1 MKTIMRGERDVSL
14 QKICSNCVEFGV
26 LSKIWRENGKN
37 CFILAPQLSSNIY
50 KMNKM
55 WSKLS
60 IGKKLFI
67 AMMITSLA
75 VVVFIAVLV
84 TFSMR
89 AGFINYILQAEL
101 DRFDPLVEQLV
112 ERHDASNP
120 GWPELKGKRRQLSN
134 LIRQAIPPV
143 ERPNGQGRPPQ
154 QGEQRPPPR
163 REGDQNRP
171 PRRVAPGDPM
181 SIAQRIALLGPDETL
196 IVGANFDYSNS
207 GLRVIEDADGK
218 VLGFISIVRPGVSD
232 NASNAIFLKDQLR
245 VLGLTL
251 FMALLLSAIA
261 AYLLARQFT
270 KPVERLV
277 SGTDALAKG
286 EYDLRLEKTSEDEF
300 GNLVEQFN
308 KLAAQLSAQEKAER
322 QWMSDTSHELQTPI
336 AVLRAEI
343 EAMQDGVRNADK
355 KTLSTLHQS
364 VTRLSALVKDIS
376 QLSNAREGR
385 LVVNWTREDITD
397 MAAQAAQKA
406 HGLIEDA
413 GLTLET
419 NLQDGLMAECDAM
432 RVGQLLDNIL
442 NNARRYTQAPGTIK
456 LSVKSDDKKHVI
468 IRVDDSNNCPPE
480 PARKKLFDRFY
491 REDQSRAR
499 ASGGSGLGLSI
510 CKLIVEAHN
519 GKIMA
524 EPSTMGGLAMII
536 KLPLE
541 RKK

>member
-1 MKTIMRGERDVSL
+1 MK
-14 QKICSNCVEFGV
+14 
-26 LSKIWRENGKN
+26 
-37 CFILAPQLSSNIY
+37 
-50 KMNKM
+50 KM

-67 AMMITSLA
+67 AMMITVLA

-101 DRFDPLVEQLV
+101 DRFDPLVERLV
-112 ERHDASNP
+112 ERHNAANP

-154 QGEQRPPPR
+154 QGEQRPPPKR
-163 REGDQNRP
+163 DGDKNRP

-181 SIAQRIALLGPDETL
+181 SIAQRIALLGPDKNL
-196 IVGANFDYSNS
+196 IVGANFDYTNS

-251 FMALLLSAIA
+251 FMALLLSAVA

-286 EYDLRLEKTSEDEF
+286 KYDLRLEKTSEDEF

-355 KTLSTLHQS
+355 KTLNTLHQS

-385 LVVNWTREDITD
+385 LVVNWTREDISV

-413 GLTLET
+413 GLILET
-419 NLQDGLMAECDAM
+419 DLQDGLMADCDAM
-432 RVGQLLDNIL
+432 RIGQLLDNIL
-442 NNARRYTQAPGTIK
+442 TNARRYTHAPGSIMV
-456 LSVKSDDKKHVI
+456 SVKADDNEHVI

-480 PARKKLFDRFY
+480 SAREKLFDRFY

-510 CKLIVEAHN
+510 CKLIVDAHN
-519 GKIMA
+519 GEIMA
-524 EPSTMGGLAMII
+524 EPSPRGGLAMII

>member
-1 MKTIMRGERDVSL
+1 
-14 QKICSNCVEFGV
+14 
-26 LSKIWRENGKN
+26 
-37 CFILAPQLSSNIY
+37 
-50 KMNKM
+50 MNKM

-67 AMMITSLA
+67 AMMITVVA
-75 VVVFIAVLV
+75 VVIFIATLI

-101 DRFDPLVEQLV
+101 DRFEPLIEALV
-112 ERHDASNP
+112 ERHDATNP
-120 GWPELKGKRRQLSN
+120 GWPELKGNRRQFSE
-134 LIRQAIPPV
+134 LIREAIPPAA
-143 ERPNGQGRPPQ
+143 RLNGQQKPQ
-154 QGEQRPPPR
+154 QGERKPPPR
-163 REGDQNRP
+163 RDGDQKRQ
-171 PRRVAPGDPM
+171 PRRAGPSDPM
-181 SIAQRIALLGPDETL
+181 SLGRRMAVLDSNQKFIA
-196 IVGANFDYSNS
+196 GARFDHTNS
-207 GLRVIEDADGK
+207 GLRAIPDANGQI
-218 VLGFISIVRPGVSD
+218 LGYISIVRPGAND
-232 NASNAIFLKDQLR
+232 NAANALFLKDQLR

-270 KPVERLV
+270 KPVNRLV

-286 EYDLRLEKTSEDEF
+286 EYDLRLEKSSEDEF

-343 EAMQDGVRNADK
+343 EAMQDGVRNADE
-355 KTLSTLHQS
+355 KTLNTLHQS

-385 LVVNWTREDITD
+385 LVVNWTREDISV

-419 NLQDGLMAECDAM
+419 DLQDGLMADCDAM
-432 RVGQLLDNIL
+432 RIGQLLDNII
-442 NNARRYTQAPGTIK
+442 NNARRYTHAPGTIK
-456 LSVKSDDKKHVI
+456 LSVKSDDKKHVT

-480 PARKKLFDRFY
+480 HARKKLFDRFY

-510 CKLIVEAHN
+510 CKLIVDAHN
-519 GKIMA
+519 GQIEV
-524 EPSTMGGLAMII
+524 EPSPLGGLAMII

-541 RKK
+541 RIK

>member
-1 MKTIMRGERDVSL
+1 
-14 QKICSNCVEFGV
+14 
-26 LSKIWRENGKN
+26 
-37 CFILAPQLSSNIY
+37 
-50 KMNKM
+50 
-55 WSKLS
+55 
-60 IGKKLFI
+60 
-67 AMMITSLA
+67 MMITVIA
-75 VVVFIAVLV
+75 VVIFIAVLI

-101 DRFDPLVEQLV
+101 DRFDPLIEALV
-112 ERHDASNP
+112 IRHDPSNP
-120 GWPELKGKRRQLSN
+120 GWPELKDNRRQFSEI
-134 LIRQAIPPV
+134 IRQAIPPA
-143 ERPNGQGRPPQ
+143 ERPGGQPKPPRQ
-154 QGEQRPPPR
+154 SENNQPRRNGEQS
-163 REGDQNRP
+163 RP
-171 PRRVAPGDPM
+171 PRRTGPSDPM
-181 SIAQRIALLGPDETL
+181 SLGRRMAVLDKNQNFIA
-196 IVGANFDYSNS
+196 GARFDYSNS
-207 GLRVIEDADGK
+207 GLRAIPDANGQI
-218 VLGFISIVRPGVSD
+218 LGYISIVKPGAND

-277 SGTDALAKG
+277 SGTDALSKG

-385 LVVNWTREDITD
+385 LVVNWTREDISD

-413 GLTLET
+413 GLILET
-419 NLQDGLMAECDAM
+419 DLQDGLMAECDAM

-442 NNARRYTQAPGTIK
+442 TNARRYTHAPGTIK

-468 IRVDDSNNCPPE
+468 IRVDDSNNCPSE

-519 GKIMA
+519 GEIMA

>member
-1 MKTIMRGERDVSL
+1 
-14 QKICSNCVEFGV
+14 
-26 LSKIWRENGKN
+26 
-37 CFILAPQLSSNIY
+37 
-50 KMNKM
+50 M

-67 AMMITSLA
+67 AMMITVLT
-75 VVVFIAVLV
+75 VVIFIAVLI

-89 AGFINYILQAEL
+89 AGFINYIIEAEL
-101 DRFDPLVEQLV
+101 DRFDPLIEALV

-120 GWPELKGKRRQLSN
+120 GWPELKGNRRQFSE
-134 LIRQAIPPV
+134 IVRETIPPV
-143 ERPNGQGRPPQ
+143 ERPNGANKPPRQ
-154 QGEQRPPPR
+154 SEQKQPPR
-163 REGDQNRP
+163 RNGDKAKP
-171 PRRVAPGDPM
+171 PRRSGPADPM
-181 SIAQRIALLGPDETL
+181 ALGRRMAVLDTNQKL
-196 IVGANFDYSNS
+196 VAGARFDYANS
-207 GLRVIEDADGK
+207 GLRPITDDEANIIGYIAVVK
-218 VLGFISIVRPGVSD
+218 PGVSD
-232 NASNAIFLKDQLR
+232 NASNAVFLKDQLR

-251 FMALLLSAIA
+251 IMALVLSAIA

-270 KPVERLV
+270 KPVDRLV
-277 SGTDALAKG
+277 AGTNTLAEG

-343 EAMQDGVRNADK
+343 EAMQDGVRNADE

-376 QLSNAREGR
+376 QLSNAREGK
-385 LVVNWTREDITD
+385 LVVNWTREDIAV

-406 HGLIEDA
+406 EGLIKDA

-419 NLQDGLMAECDAM
+419 NLQDGLMADCDAM
-432 RVGQLLDNIL
+432 RIGQLLDNIL
-442 NNARRYTQAPGTIK
+442 TNARRYTNAPGTIK
-456 LSVKSDDKKHVI
+456 LSVTSDDHKHVI
-468 IRVDDSNNCPPE
+468 IRVDDSNNLPPE
-480 PARKKLFDRFY
+480 HARNKLFDRFY

-510 CKLIVEAHN
+510 CKLIVKAHD
-519 GKIMA
+519 GTISA
-524 EPSTMGGLAMII
+524 EPSSLGGLAMII
-536 KLPLE
+536 TLPLE